1 MAVHPGGIAT
11 DILLDVSL
19 HLLKGP
25 LQMARKVFIAA
36 TGQDCGKTTTSL
48 SLLHLARKK
57 YRRVGFIKPVGP
69 KPVWHEDFWVDKDA
83 ALVAKV
89 FELEDDI
96 RLMSPVV
103 VQPGDTRKVL
113 DGVITRA
120 QLERQLLEACR
131 ELDKHCDFLIIE
143 GAGHSGVGSVLGLSN
158 ARVARLLDAP
168 VLMVSGGGIGHVIDD
183 VSMNLALYKMEGADV
198 RIVMPNKLI
207 AEKRAQTLKYMAK
220 AFADQNFIVHGGFNY
235 SPILAGPTLQHVAKL
250 FDLPLRATREQAM
263 HIIRHIQLAAASTEK
278 VVEILKDSTLLLVN
292 SSRDELLVMLAS
304 LYHIAEY
311 RKKVSGVLISGVSPV
326 ARLTQQVLDDSE
338 LPFMRTAQLTSTV
351 FQTVTRDVSK
361 ITADDLEKI
370 NLVKE
375 LAEQDLDFDLIDS
388 MLD

>member
-1 MAVHPGGIAT
+1 
-11 DILLDVSL
+11 
-19 HLLKGP
+19 
-25 LQMARKVFIAA
+25 MARKVFIAA

-48 SLLHLARKK
+48 SLLHLARRK

-69 KPVWHEDFWVDKDA
+69 KPARYGDTWVDKDA

-89 FELEDDI
+89 YGLEDDI

-103 VQPGDTRKVL
+103 VQPGDTRRVI
-113 DGVITRA
+113 DGQVTRS
-120 QLERQLLEACR
+120 QLEQQLIAACR
-131 ELDKHCDFLIIE
+131 ELEQRCDFLIIE

-183 VSMNLALYKMEGADV
+183 VSMNLALYKMEGAQV

-207 AEKRAQTLKYMAK
+207 AEKRARTLEYMTK
-220 AFADQNFIVHGGFNY
+220 AFAGQEFIVHGGFNY

-250 FDLPLRATREQAM
+250 FNLPLRANNEQAKR
-263 HIIRHIQLAAASTEK
+263 IIQHIQLGAASTEK
-278 VVEILKDSTLLLVN
+278 VVEILNYSTLLLVN
-292 SSRDELLVMLAS
+292 SSRDELLVMLAT
-304 LYHIAEY
+304 LYHIPEY
-311 RKKVSGVLISGVSPV
+311 HAKLAGVLISGVSPV

-338 LPFMRTAQLTSTV
+338 LPFMRTEQLTSSV
-351 FQTVTRDVSK
+351 FLTVTRDVSK
-361 ITADDLEKI
+361 ITADDQEKI

-388 MLD
+388 MLG

>member
-1 MAVHPGGIAT
+1 
-11 DILLDVSL
+11 
-19 HLLKGP
+19 
-25 LQMARKVFIAA
+25 MARKVFIAA

-69 KPVWHEDFWVDKDA
+69 KAVRYDDFWVDKDA

-89 FELEDDI
+89 FDLEDDI
-96 RLMSPVV
+96 RFMSPIVL
-103 VQPGDTRKVL
+103 QPGDTRKVL
-113 DGVITRA
+113 DGVISKDLIEK
-120 QLERQLLEACR
+120 QLVEACR
-131 ELDKHCDFLIIE
+131 ELEERCDFLIIE

-168 VLMVSGGGIGHVIDD
+168 VLLISGGGIGHVIDD

-207 AEKRAQTLKYMAK
+207 AEKRARTLEYMGK
-220 AFADQNFIVHGGFNY
+220 AFADQKFIIQGGFNY

-250 FDLPLRATREQAM
+250 FNLPLRATRKQAM
-263 HIIRHIQLAAASTEK
+263 HIIKGIQLAAASTEK
-278 VVEILKDSTLLLVN
+278 VVEILKPSTLLLVN
-292 SSRDELLVMLAS
+292 SSRDELLVMLAT
-304 LYHIAEY
+304 LYHIPEHRA
-311 RKKVSGVLISGVSPV
+311 KLSGVLISGVNTISK
-326 ARLTQQVLDDSE
+326 LTQQVLDDSD
-338 LPFMRTAQLTSTV
+338 LPFMRSEQHTTAV

-361 ITADDLEKI
+361 ITEDDLEKI

-375 LAEQDLDFDLIDS
+375 LAEQDLDFELIDG
-388 MLD
+388 MLG